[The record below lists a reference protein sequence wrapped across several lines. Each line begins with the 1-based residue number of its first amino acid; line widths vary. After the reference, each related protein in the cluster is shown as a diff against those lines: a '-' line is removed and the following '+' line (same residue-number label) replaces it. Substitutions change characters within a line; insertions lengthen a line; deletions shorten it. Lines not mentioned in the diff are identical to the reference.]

1 MGIIDYAVIGVYFV
15 VMVWVG
21 VYGSKKTASTEEYL
35 VAGRRLNVWMYMACL
50 SAVILGGASTVGT
63 VKLGYQFGISG
74 IWLVVMLGL
83 GTLFLGWFLS
93 KRIAR
98 LRIVSISELLEQR
111 FHHHSRLISAVIM
124 VIYTSMVTVTQVIG
138 IGTVLSAILGW
149 DLHLSMMIGGSIVLF
164 YTMKGGMWSVS
175 LTDSIQF
182 VIMTVGIFFILLPLG
197 WSKAGGFSGLSSRLD
212 GSYFDVTAIGWDT
225 IFSFFL
231 LYFLGMMIGQDIW
244 QRLFT
249 AKNENVAKNGTILAG
264 VYSIVFAVAC
274 TLIGM
279 AAAVLLPGLEDPQ
292 LAFPKLATAILPPG
306 VLGIVLAAVISA
318 LMSTASG
325 ALLASSTLLVH
336 DIWKRFFRPD
346 LTDQQFLQA
355 TRWTTVI
362 LGVFILTMAVWIQ
375 DVIVALDVAYAFLSG
390 SIFVPVMAAF
400 FWKRAT
406 SQGVWLSILVSGA
419 VVLATLILKGIT
431 STDPIIYGIVSSLIT
446 LVATS
451 LLGAKSQPAEQGQ
464 KSEAI

>member
-15 VMVWVG
+15 VLVWVG
-21 VYGSKKTASTEEYL
+21 VYGSKKTASTEDYL

-111 FHHHSRLISAVIM
+111 FHHHSRLISAAIM

-149 DLHLSMMIGGSIVLF
+149 DLHLSMIIGGSIVLF

-197 WSKAGGFSGLSSRLD
+197 WSKAGGFSGLSNRLE

-264 VYSIVFAVAC
+264 VYSILFAVAC

-279 AAAVLLPGLEDPQ
+279 TAAVLLPGLEDPQ

-325 ALLASSTLLVH
+325 TLLASSTLLVH

-431 STDPIIYGIVSSLIT
+431 STDPIIYGIVSSLII

-451 LLGAKSQPAEQGQ
+451 LLGAKPQPAEQGK